1 MKKIH
6 YRKLTNMT
14 ENLYFVE
21 SIYKHTDSTNSVVTL
36 FSAMENQQTVIVRIF
51 EQGLLK
57 MYNHRGTIREG
68 WYVYFYEGK
77 QVPFGYGNLSLY
89 ARSQLCFHVPNT
101 R

>member
-14 ENLYFVE
+14 ENLFFVE
-21 SIYKHTDSTNSVVTL
+21 SIFTPTDSTNSMVTL
-36 FSAMENQQTVIVRIF
+36 LSAMENQQTVIARSF

-101 R
+101 K